1 MGPRL
6 RIGNPFRIRRWGS
19 RIEEPELIEVAVT
32 GAAGGVEAA
41 LGPDGSGAGG
51 AEGLTQ
57 GDAGLDLS
65 MVSISYVMSWAS
77 MRR

>member
-1 MGPRL
+1 
-6 RIGNPFRIRRWGS
+6 
-19 RIEEPELIEVAVT
+19 LIEVAVT